1 MRIMKKLL
9 SIILALTFVLSCA
22 VVSFA
27 AEKGDID
34 GDEKIAAA
42 DARTALRYSVGL
54 DELTEDQ
61 IKLADYNEDG
71 TVSAADARCILRVSV
86 NLPPDGPEKPIE
98 PEEPEYPEPPEH
110 IPSEKELK
118 FRETVYSISHPLLNQ
133 TKPNYPDNFQKWCC
147 EYTIKDVFRPALK
160 AAGYTSSEIN
170 LLAPIEFPK
179 DTTAKALSNITG
191 LNWSSWF
198 VISHNIMIPSF
209 LSDYYIDT
217 PEAAEVFF
225 MYDFYDDVVER
236 VVYEHDDEDRA
247 TYRPRVGD
255 VLFISNKTK
264 TYENGYPTVDHTAQ
278 ITQVFEDGTFLCTE
292 GSLVYAYE
300 GDNRARVRERK
311 YRFNE
316 ETGTYEYFNNPLV
329 IVLLVAQPKLSR

>member
-9 SIILALTFVLSCA
+9 SIILALSFVYSLG

-27 AEKGDID
+27 TIKGDVD
-34 GDEKIAAA
+34 GDTKIAAA
-42 DARTALRYSVGL
+42 DARIALRYSVGL
-54 DELTEDQ
+54 EQLNEEQ
-61 IKLADYNEDG
+61 IKYADYNEDG
-71 TVSAADARCILRVSV
+71 TVTAADARSILRVSIG
-86 NLPPDGPEKPIE
+86 LAPDGPEI
-98 PEEPEYPEPPEH
+98 PEYPEPPTH
-110 IPSEKELK
+110 IPSSKELR
-118 FRETVYSISHPLLNQ
+118 FRDTVYNISHPLLNQ

-160 AAGYTSSEIN
+160 AAGYSQAEID

-191 LNWSSWF
+191 INWSSWF
-198 VISHNIMIPSF
+198 VVSHNIMIPSF
-209 LSDYYIDT
+209 LSDYYIDH
-217 PEAAEVFF
+217 PDAAEVFY
-225 MYDFYDDVVER
+225 MYDFYDDIVEE
-236 VVYEHDDEDRA
+236 VVYEHNDEDRA

-264 TYENGYPTVDHTAQ
+264 TYANGYPTVDHTAQ
-278 ITQVFEDGTFLCTE
+278 ITQVFDDGTFLCTE

-316 ETGTYEYFNNPLV
+316 ETGTYEYFNNSLV
-329 IVLLVAQPKLSR
+329 IVLMAAQPKLS